1 MKERREGAVT
11 SPPAEGRG
19 EGKLFWN
26 FSPEKSGKSYFFG
39 KERNTLHYSR
49 PLSRGSKGS
58 FYSPGG
64 EKKNVKKEHKKTFD
78 RIP

>member
-39 KERNTLHYSR
+39 KERKNPALR
-49 PLSRGSKGS
+49 PPLIKGL
-58 FYSPGG
+58 
-64 EKKNVKKEHKKTFD
+64 
-78 RIP
+78 